1 VTLRLIIVIALLAYI
16 ASIQPEEAAECFTD
30 ACVGCV
36 DDCTAAAE
44 NPRAMPAET

>member
-1 VTLRLIIVIALLAYI
+1 VTLRLIIVI